1 MMRNICCW
9 FLAFVCLFTLLGTSN
24 GVAGEG
30 KFVTKWQGK
39 SGIVIKVP
47 IHGKFKVT
55 VKYSDESV
63 FVPEASKDITDLRTP
78 FSFTPDKNDTYTVE
92 VEAEGGVYFRMKE
105 GATAYGSP
113 KAFLSVEKFGSTAW
127 TTMENAFRD
136 CENLVLAEGCDA
148 PNLAAVKNISYMFG
162 GCKKFNSALD
172 EWDVSHVINM
182 NYVFEDCK
190 EFNSSLKKWDVSKV
204 ESMQGMFAGCSKF
217 NQPLNDWGTKLSK
230 VTDMQYM
237 FNFCS
242 LFNQS
247 LNSWDVSGVKNMRSM
262 FYRCVA
268 FNGEISSWNVGQ
280 VTNMVSMFEECSS
293 FDQNI
298 GSWKITKD
306 LPTLDGTG
314 ISPTNYDAILNAW
327 KDLPITNKTFSVKGL
342 VYTAAGKQAREHL
355 KTTKG
360 WTFTG
365 DALDSETITL
375 LPRNISCTLNKTM
388 TLTLSKGSNLNG
400 KKVTFSG
407 EGDVIAKVDE
417 VTNDG
422 TTQITLTSKK
432 AGVIT
437 LTATCGEGTDAKT
450 ATCRIEV
457 INKLVNSITFEPA
470 TLEKNVG
477 DGDFTLNPKVLPEDA
492 SNPTLAWTSSLP
504 DVATVDNGKVTIK
517 GKGTTVITAKSTDG
531 SNREG
536 SLTLTVKSYD
546 VTGVKILKDDQEVTE
561 LTVTEGESFTL
572 KAEVQPNTTPGGVEW
587 KSENTQFTATD
598 VDTQKATFKALLPG
612 TYTIKAQAKMD
623 LTKEGSVTVKVAPKV
638 TAIAIYDK
646 LTNLQVEPNVEMT
659 VGGEK
664 ELEVRFTPAD
674 ATALDVTWTAS
685 VDNQTTDAVTVTNGK
700 VVAEKPVESCK
711 IEAKVTIPSTAEVLK
726 ASFILKVKE
735 QELVAPTSLTIA
747 KNAVS
752 VEAGKEEKIALTFV
766 GTGNIDKE
774 VTVVPATNEYFDAK
788 VENDQLVITA
798 KKETTSA
805 MTVTVTSKKN
815 ATATVTCAVTV
826 TKAGG
831 APQPGGETVAP
842 TSLTIAK
849 AAVSVE
855 AGKEE
860 KIALTFGGTGNID
873 KEVTVDPA
881 TNEYFDAKVEN
892 DQLVITAKKETTSA
906 MTVTVTSKKNAT
918 ATVTCA
924 VTVTKAGGAPQP
936 GGETVA
942 PTSLTI
948 AKAAV
953 SVEAGKE
960 EKIALTFG
968 GTGNIDKTVTV
979 VPATNEYFDAKVEND
994 QLVITAKKETT
1005 AAMTVT
1011 VTSKKNT
1018 TATVTCAVTV
1028 TKAGGAPQPGGEDNE
1043 TFKVDL
1049 TIIGSGSLAIKDYAG
1064 AQLDAVKKGTVLE
1077 VIATP
1082 DPGFKLEALV
1092 AGAVDIL
1099 ETKKFTVTSAVTVK
1113 ATFSEINAV
1122 DDPVLAGIA
1131 VAPNPFG
1138 AQLRITNA
1146 AGADVTYELLTA
1158 TGVVVRSGLL
1168 VNSEEV
1174 VATETLPAGIYFV
1187 RFKGAD
1193 HATKTLRVVKY

>member
-1 MMRNICCW
+1 MSNW
-9 FLAFVCLFTLLGTSN
+9 FLVFVSLLTLLGASK

-30 KFVTKWQGK
+30 KFVTKWQGQN
-39 SGIVIKVP
+39 GTEIKVP

-55 VKYSDESV
+55 VKYSDGNV
-63 FVPEASKDITDLRTP
+63 FVPEVSKEITDLRTP

-92 VEAEGGVYFRMKE
+92 VEAEGGLYFRMKE
-105 GATAYGSP
+105 GPTTYGSP
-113 KAFLSVEKFGSTAW
+113 KALLSVEKFGSTAW

-136 CENLVLAEGCDA
+136 CENLVLAPECDA

-172 EWDVSHVINM
+172 EWDVSHVIKM
-182 NYVFEDCK
+182 SYVFEDCK
-190 EFNSSLKKWDVSKV
+190 EFNSSIKKWDVSKV

-217 NQPLNDWGTKLSK
+217 NQPLNDWGTKLGK

-247 LNSWDVSGVKNMRSM
+247 LNNWDVSGVKNMRSM
-262 FYRCVA
+262 FYRCAA
-268 FNGEISSWNVGQ
+268 FNGDISSWNVGQ
-280 VTNMVSMFEECSS
+280 VNNMASMFEECSS

-298 GSWKITKD
+298 GGWKIKD

-314 ISPTNYDAILNAW
+314 MSPTNYDAILNAW
-327 KDLPITNKTFSVKGL
+327 KDLPISNKTFSVKGL
-342 VYTAAGKQAREHL
+342 VYTDAGKEAREHL

-375 LPRNISCTLNKTM
+375 LPRNISCTLNKTV

-400 KKVTFSG
+400 KKVTFAG
-407 EGDVIAKVDE
+407 EGGVIEKVEDVIA
-417 VTNDG
+417 DG
-422 TTQITLTSKK
+422 TSQITLTSKK
-432 AGVIT
+432 LGVIT
-437 LTATCGEGTDAKT
+437 LTATCGEGSDAKK
-450 ATCRIEV
+450 ATCRVEV
-457 INKLVNSITFEPA
+457 MNKLVNSITFAPT

-477 DGDFTLNPKVLPEDA
+477 DEDFTLNPTVLPEDA
-492 SNPTLAWTSSLP
+492 SNPTLAWTSSVP
-504 DVATVDNGKVTIK
+504 SVATVDNGKVTIK
-517 GKGTTVITAKSTDG
+517 SKGTTVITAKSTDG
-531 SNREG
+531 SNSEG

-561 LTVTEGESFTL
+561 FSVTEGESFTL

-587 KSENTQFTATD
+587 KSEDTQFTATD
-598 VDTQKATFKALLPG
+598 VDTQKATFKALLKG

-623 LTKEGSVTVKVAPKV
+623 LTKEGSVTVKVSPKV

-664 ELEVRFTPAD
+664 ELEVRFTPDD
-674 ATALDVTWTAS
+674 ATALEVTWTAT
-685 VDNQTTDAVTVTNGK
+685 VENQATDAVTVTNGK
-700 VVAEKPVESCK
+700 VVAAKPVENCK
-711 IEAKVTIPSTAEVLK
+711 IEAQVTIPSTAEVLK

-747 KNAVS
+747 KAAVS

-766 GTGNIDKE
+766 GTGNIDKT
-774 VTVVPATNEYFDAK
+774 VTVAPATNEYFDAK

-798 KKETTSA
+798 KKETTA
-805 MTVTVTSKKN
+805 ALTVTVTSKKN
-815 ATATVTCAVTV
+815 PTATVTCAVTV

-831 APQPGGETVAP
+831 APQPSDETVAP

-860 KIALTFGGTGNID
+860 KIALTFVGTGNID
-873 KEVTVDPA
+873 KTVTVAPA

-892 DQLVITAKKETTSA
+892 DQLVITAKKETTA
-906 MTVTVTSKKNAT
+906 ALTVTVTSKKNPT

-936 GGETVA
+936 SDETVA

-960 EKIALTFG
+960 EKIALTFV

-979 VPATNEYFDAKVEND
+979 APATNEYFDAKVEND
-994 QLVITAKKETT
+994 QLVIKAKKETT
-1005 AAMTVT
+1005 TAVTVT

-1018 TATVTCAVTV
+1018 SAKVTCAVTV

-1043 TFKVDL
+1043 TFKIDL

-1082 DPGFKLEALV
+1082 DPGFKLEALI
-1092 AGAVDIL
+1092 ANADDIL

-1138 AQLRITNA
+1138 AQLRITNTA
-1146 AGADVTYELLTA
+1146 TADVTYELLTA
-1158 TGVVVRSGLL
+1158 TGVVVRSGVL
-1168 VNSEEV
+1168 VNSEEC

-1187 RFKGAD
+1187 RFKGENR
-1193 HATKTLRVVKY
+1193 ATKTLRVVKY